1 MSYEYKVD
9 VGGIMYGMDRI
20 KSADLTQ
27 PLFDS
32 LSVGNACCAE
42 FDMSFWPTEP
52 PARMAKVIPYAREK
66 GTTAWKQLGV
76 FWIDTRQKVGTL
88 LDIVCYDAMLRADM
102 IWNPGTSAKFPMTMK
117 AAADNIASLME
128 VQLDSR
134 TTVSTSYTIQEQ
146 PQDLTMRNVLEYIAA
161 AHAGNWIVTAQ
172 GKLLLNPLFGSM
184 PEETHY
190 LVRENGNPITFGG
203 TRILV

>member
-1 MSYEYKVD
+1 MAYEYQVD
-9 VGGIMYGMDRI
+9 VAGIMYGMDSIR
-20 KSADLTQ
+20 SAELTQ
-27 PLFDS
+27 PLFDT

-42 FDMSFWPTEP
+42 FTMSFWPTEP
-52 PARMAKVIPYAREK
+52 PPRMAKIIPYVREK

-88 LDIVCYDAMLRADM
+88 LDIVCYDVMLRADM
-102 IWNPGTSAKFPMTMK
+102 MWDPGQSAKFPMTMRD
-117 AAADNIASLME
+117 AVNNIASIME

-134 TTVSTSYTIQEQ
+134 TTVSNTYTIPEK
-146 PQDLTMRNVLEYIAA
+146 PEEMTMRNVLEYVAA

-172 GKLLLNPLFGSM
+172 GKLLLNPLFASM
-184 PEETHY
+184 PDETHY
-190 LVRENGNPITFGG
+190 LIEEHGNAITFGG